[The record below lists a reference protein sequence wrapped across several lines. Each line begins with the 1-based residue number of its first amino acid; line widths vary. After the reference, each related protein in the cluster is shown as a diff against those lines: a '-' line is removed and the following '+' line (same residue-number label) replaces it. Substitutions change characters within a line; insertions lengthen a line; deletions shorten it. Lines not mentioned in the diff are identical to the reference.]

1 MPELPEVETVRLGLA
16 RHLTGARIETV
27 TCYHPRAVRLQS
39 GGDKG
44 LRAAM
49 VGRTITAWVRR
60 GKYLWA
66 NLDNG
71 AAVSFHLRMSGQ
83 LLINPT
89 ALAPTE
95 HLRLAITLTLH
106 GEQIRLWFVDQ
117 RTFGYLRCEPLVPTS
132 DGAAG
137 GCGSDVA
144 ALPASVAHIARD
156 GLDPHLDVP
165 AVIAAMRQSSSPIK
179 ALILRQDLVSGIGNI
194 YADEA
199 LWHARIHPARPGRTL
214 TALRVA
220 VLLGAA
226 SRVMAAATAAGGTSF
241 DDLYVDVAG
250 ASGWFTRELVAY
262 GRAGAP
268 CRRCGAALV
277 RSQVAGRSATWCP
290 KCTRAPR

>member
-16 RHLTGARIETV
+16 RHLTGARIESL
-27 TCYHPRAVRLQS
+27 TCYHPRAVRLQP
-39 GGDKG
+39 GGAAG
-44 LRAAM
+44 LRAEL

-83 LLINPT
+83 LLINP
-89 ALAPTE
+89 AAHAPTQ

-106 GEQIRLWFVDQ
+106 GEPITLWFVDQ
-117 RTFGYLRCEPLVPTS
+117 RTFGYVRCEPLVQTG
-132 DGAAG
+132 DGRAG
-137 GCGSDVA
+137 GCGSDLA
-144 ALPASVAHIARD
+144 ALPASAAHIARD

-165 AVIAAMRQSSSPIK
+165 SVIATMRKSSAPIK

-199 LWHARIHPARPGRTL
+199 LWHARIHPATAGRKL
-214 TALRVA
+214 PALRLA

-226 SRVMAAATAAGGTSF
+226 SRVMAAAVAAGGTSF

-262 GRAGAP
+262 GRAGEA
-268 CRRCGAALV
+268 CLRCGAPLV

-290 KCTRAPR
+290 QCTRAPR